1 MDYTNEIFAR
11 LQNGESVENIAAALT
26 KSLNDAN
33 EQYKAVEAAKRAEAE
48 AKAQQDN
55 LFNQKVDIV
64 DAILAEA
71 TDLLVL
77 YGVDDEVVDM
87 LEHTDPEEVVEALDQ
102 AIPFFTKYLELNQE
116 LENLRSGKCACADKV
131 APAPKKE
138 TPVVDPIE
146 EFLNQ
151 LVRH

>member
-1 MDYTNEIFAR
+1 MDYTNEIFSR
-11 LQNGESVENIAAALT
+11 LQNGESVEDIAATLT
-26 KSLNDAN
+26 KNLNDAN
-33 EQYKAVEAAKRAEAE
+33 EQYKAAEAAKKAEAE

-64 DAILAEA
+64 DALLAEA

-77 YGVDDEVVDM
+77 YDVDEEIIDV

-102 AIPFFTKYLELNQE
+102 AIPFFAKYFELNQE
-116 LENLRSGKCACADKV
+116 LENLKSKKCACADKV
-131 APAPKKE
+131 VPAPKKDV
-138 TPVVDPIE
+138 PVIDPIE